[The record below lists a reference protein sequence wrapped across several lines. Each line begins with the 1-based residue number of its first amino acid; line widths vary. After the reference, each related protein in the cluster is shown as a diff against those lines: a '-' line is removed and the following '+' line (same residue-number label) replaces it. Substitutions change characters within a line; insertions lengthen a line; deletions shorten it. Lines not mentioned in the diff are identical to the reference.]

1 MSVPSNGLTIPG
13 VVAASGVVA
22 AQSAPAPT
30 DPVAP
35 PRRWSA
41 ALPLLLVGLG
51 GGLGMGAAWVV
62 LAPVLARWVGPVE
75 DAAARDATFGLL
87 GVLAGLVTAGALLV
101 WPGSRPA
108 LHTGLLLGAATG
120 ASLLAWG
127 TGVLL
132 GAQPL
137 RAIALVVVWPLVAAA
152 MTVVRSLVVVLLR
165 PS

>member
-1 MSVPSNGLTIPG
+1 VSVPSNDLTIPG
-13 VVAASGVVA
+13 VEAFGAVT
-22 AQSAPAPT
+22 AQPAPAST
-30 DPVAP
+30 DQGAP

-51 GGLGMGAAWVV
+51 GGLGVGAVWVV
-62 LAPVLARWVGPVE
+62 LAPVVARWAGPVE
-75 DAAARDATFGLL
+75 DTAARDVTFGLL

-108 LHTGLLLGAATG
+108 LHAGLLLGAATG

-152 MTVVRSLVVVLLR
+152 MTVVRSLVVVLLS
-165 PS
+165 PT